1 MELYRISGLRKR
13 PLVVDG
19 FRVNTSAVDVLRACD
34 LLSDGSINNS
44 IKVRICLRLLLKRGA
59 WLRARLIPFAGQQQ
73 LLDKI
78 LDALIGKAVGGE
90 RIVDFRKDSE
100 LIYTALLQSF
110 GLDLACDFVDWR
122 IFPSLIS
129 AVSSQTR
136 LYEIMRIRACE
147 VPSVARAGE
156 EYVSDLMRL
165 KNKFSLDDASFED
178 GLQKLFDGLSRSL

>member
-1 MELYRISGLRKR
+1 MELYRISGLKKR
-13 PLVVDG
+13 ALVVDG
-19 FRVNTSAVDVLRACD
+19 FRVNSSAVNVLRVCD

-44 IKVRICLRLLLKRGA
+44 IKVRICLRLILKRGA
-59 WLRARLIPFAGQQQ
+59 WLRSGLMPFVRQQQ

-78 LDALIGKAVGGE
+78 LDALIGKEGGGQ

-110 GLDLACDFVDWR
+110 GLDLSCDYIDWR
-122 IFPSLIS
+122 IFPSLVS
-129 AVSSQTR
+129 SVSSQTR

-156 EYVSDLMRL
+156 EYVSSLMRL
-165 KNKFSLDDASFED
+165 KNKFSLDNASLED
-178 GLQKLFDGLSRSL
+178 GLEKLFDSLKRSL